1 MIELSRRKMIIY
13 MACLVLIWGLCW
25 PIYKFTLSYTPPL
38 LYAGMRALI
47 GGALLSI
54 LCFPKRKS
62 IRWSENWRI
71 YCISALFNTVLFFGL
86 QTIGL
91 MYLPGGLFSV
101 IVYLQP
107 VLIGV
112 FAWVWLGETMSAI
125 KVIGLVIGF
134 LGVGAVSTGSI
145 SGQVSL
151 LGVALAM
158 ITAISW
164 TLGVIYVKK
173 VSPKVDSLWLVA
185 LQSVLGGVVL
195 TGMGL
200 GAESWSDIVW
210 NSTYVFGLVFGS
222 TLGIPVA
229 YILYFKL
236 LNSGETSKV
245 ASSTFLV
252 PLIAVLFGTSF
263 LGEPFTLSLFI
274 GLILI
279 ASSIY
284 LVNRP
289 KKSEPEY
296 KHTTLQEKI

>member
-1 MIELSRRKMIIY
+1 MIELSRRKMIIH

-47 GGALLSI
+47 GGVLLSI

-71 YCISALFNTVLFFGL
+71 YCVSALFNTVLFFGL

-151 LGVALAM
+151 LGVALAI

-210 NSTYVFGLVFGS
+210 NSTYIFGLVFGS

-289 KKSEPEY
+289 KKSEPKY

>member
-1 MIELSRRKMIIY
+1 MIELSRKKMIIY

-47 GGALLSI
+47 GGVLLSI

-71 YCISALFNTVLFFGL
+71 YCVSALFNTVLFFGL

-107 VLIGV
+107 VLIGI
-112 FAWVWLGETMSAI
+112 FAWIWLGETMSAI

-134 LGVGAVSTGSI
+134 LGVGAVSIGGI

-151 LGVALAM
+151 LGLALAM